1 MYMYDYS
8 TDIFI
13 MYSCSYHTGTM
24 AFGALLLTLVQM
36 IRMVLEYLDRKLKG
50 KENPVAK
57 FFLK

>member
-1 MYMYDYS
+1 MFL
-8 TDIFI
+8 I
-13 MYSCSYHTGTM
+13 SCSYHTGTM